1 MGRVMGRVVD
11 ASTDGV
17 AGGGCVEGGG
27 SPLRKYVSM
36 KLMPVYSFL
45 TSTCARC
52 GRGLGREGRRG
63 LFRVSGGGVWYR
75 GGVWSAGP
83 ERVREEETLF
93 AIEPVRATLAV
104 VSRRR
109 LGSV

>member
-45 TSTCARC
+45 TSTCAKVAGALAARDGGGSSGC
-52 GRGLGREGRRG
+52 LAAESGTAAESGRRDQSEC
-63 LFRVSGGGVWYR
+63 V
-75 GGVWSAGP
+75 
-83 ERVREEETLF
+83 
-93 AIEPVRATLAV
+93 
-104 VSRRR
+104 RRR
-109 LGSV
+109 RSSRSSRCALP